1 MIEATLTNPLPK
13 ASIAGAGIAN
23 YSDATV
29 AQNPEWLQILRT
41 SGLTRFQALGFPTRR
56 DEDWRYTP
64 VAPIVETPFAQGQPG
79 MLHPTLL
86 NGREVEDSVQLVFV
100 NGHFE
105 PGASRIE
112 NLPAGVRVTNLA
124 QAIASGEPLV
134 ERYLGKYVSYDNHA
148 FAALNTASITE
159 GVFIHLSKS
168 AVLEQPIHVVYASQP
183 GESGPTVSHPRLLL
197 VADENSQCTIIE
209 RYVGRDGDVY
219 LLNGVSEFIVAENAV
234 VDHYKVQQES
244 KAAFHVANLQV
255 EIAHGAN
262 FSSHSLGFGGLIAR
276 SDAGARLGEGC
287 TATLNGLFMAGGR
300 QIMDSHTTLD
310 HAMPN
315 CPSHQIYKHILDDHS
330 RGVFNGRIFVQL
342 DAQKTDAK
350 QTNQTLLLSK
360 DAEINTKPQL
370 EIFAD
375 DVRCTHG
382 ATVGQ
387 LRGDQ
392 LFYLRARGIGKQEAQ
407 DLLIYAFA
415 SDIVQRIK
423 VDSLRDELDKVLLS
437 ERRIESIR

>member
-1 MIEATLTNPLPK
+1 MTEATLTNLLPK

-23 YSDATV
+23 YSEPQV
-29 AQNPEWLQILRT
+29 ARNPEWLQMLRT
-41 SGLTRFQALGFPTRR
+41 AGLTRFQALGFPTRR
-56 DEDWRYTP
+56 QEDWRYTP
-64 VAPIVETPFAQGQPG
+64 VAPIVETPFAQGEPG

-86 NGREVEDSVQLVFV
+86 SGREIDDAVQLVFV

-112 NLPAGVRVTNLA
+112 NLPAGVRITNLA

-134 ERYLGKYVSYDNHA
+134 EQHLGKYVEFDNHA
-148 FAALNTASITE
+148 FTALNTASITE

-168 AVLEQPIHVVYASQP
+168 AVLERPIHIVYASQP
-183 GESGPTVSHPRLLL
+183 GASGPTVSHPRLLL
-197 VADENSQCTIIE
+197 VADENSQCRIVE
-209 RYVGRDGDVY
+209 RYVGREGDVY
-219 LLNGVSEFIVAENAV
+219 LLNGVSEFVVAQNAI

-255 EIAHGAN
+255 EIAHAGS
-262 FSSHSLGFGGLIAR
+262 FSSHSLGFGGRIAR
-276 SDAGARLGEGC
+276 SDAGARLGEAC
-287 TATLNGLFMAGGR
+287 TATLNGLFLAGGH

-310 HAMPN
+310 HYMPN

-330 RGVFNGRIFVQL
+330 RAVFNGRIFVRL

-350 QTNQTLLLSK
+350 QTNQTILLSK

-392 LFYLRARGIGKQEAQ
+392 LFYLQARGIGKKEAQ

-415 SDIVQRIK
+415 SDIVQRIQIE
-423 VDSLRDELDKVLLS
+423 SLKGELDKALLS
-437 ERRIESIR
+437 ERHIEGIE